1 LQRVFVGELQIV
13 LVMIRNR
20 LHLRETIATIIADDE
35 PAIRAAREGII
46 RARQDLEHYGAGDP
60 FFLSTFEPY
69 RVCSGIPVVDRMA
82 AAGVAAGVGPM
93 AAVAGA
99 IAWAGIEALQA
110 AGAPFGIVD
119 NGGDIALLTDREVTI
134 GVHAGNSPLS
144 DRIAF
149 VISPGPGIRGICTS
163 SATVG
168 HSISFGV
175 ADSVTVFSQ
184 NPAYADAWAT
194 AVCNEVTRD
203 DTSFISRLDPDEVE
217 GVFVI
222 IGDWTFSWG
231 NVPGPVPAKDRR
243 DLITGGLV

>member
-1 LQRVFVGELQIV
+1 
-13 LVMIRNR
+13 M
-20 LHLRETIATIIADDE
+20 
-35 PAIRAAREGII
+35 AARDGVIQ
-46 RARQDLEHYGAGDP
+46 ARQELERYIAGDT

-82 AAGVAAGVGPM
+82 EAGVAAGVGPM

-110 AGAPFGIVD
+110 SGATFGIVD

-134 GVHAGNSPLS
+134 GVHAGTSPLS

-149 VISPGPGIRGICTS
+149 VISPGAGIRGICTS

-168 HSISFGV
+168 HSISLGV
-175 ADSVTVFSQ
+175 ADSVTVFSH
-184 NPAYADAWAT
+184 NPALADAWAT
-194 AVCNEVTRD
+194 SVCNQISRD
-203 DTSFISRLDPDEVE
+203 DTSVISRLDPAAVE

-231 NVPGPVPAKDRR
+231 RVPGPVPARDRR